1 MEEGNK
7 VETIRVLVSGAAG
20 KMGREV
26 VKALS
31 RESDLEL
38 VGAYDTNRCGDDVGV
53 LAGVGKA
60 GIVIESN
67 LEKIVQEKN
76 PHLVCDFTHAEALR
90 QNLPRFLSH
99 NLHLVIGTTGLSLAE
114 LEQLRK
120 DCEARRIGCMV
131 APNFALGAV
140 LMMYFARLAA
150 KYFKY
155 AEIIEYHHPQKKDA
169 PSGTAL
175 KTAEGMEKEGILL
188 QDKGQELVPGARG
201 GQYHGL
207 CIHSVRL
214 PGFVAHQEVIFG
226 GEGQILTI
234 RHDSLDR
241 SSFMPGV
248 MMAIRRVF
256 REPRFYYGLESILEL

>member
-1 MEEGNK
+1 M
-7 VETIRVLVSGAAG
+7 ETIRVLVAGAVG
-20 KMGREV
+20 KMGKEV
-26 VKALS
+26 VRALS
-31 RESDLEL
+31 KEDDIQL
-38 VGAYDTNRCGDDVGV
+38 VGAYDQKECGKDVGV
-53 LAGVGKA
+53 LAGIGETGV
-60 GIVIESN
+60 IVESN
-67 LEKIVQEKN
+67 LEKIIQEKN
-76 PHLVCDFTHAEALR
+76 PQLVCDFTHAEALR
-90 QNLPRFLSH
+90 QNLSRFLLH
-99 NLHLVIGTTGLSLAE
+99 NLHLVIGTTGLSLTE
-114 LEQLRK
+114 LEQLQK
-120 DCEARRIGCMV
+120 DCEARKIGCMV

-140 LMMYFARLAA
+140 LMMHFARLAA
-150 KYFKY
+150 RYFKY

-188 QDKGQELVPGARG
+188 QDKGQELVAGARG

-248 MMAIRRVF
+248 
-256 REPRFYYGLESILEL
+256 